1 MIIHRSP
8 FLHLLY
14 IMYGFEDM
22 KETLIEYIIQLSFAV
37 HCKTLV
43 EQLRTKNC
51 WGCHHDRPSQ
61 IEHDCLMSEGMDQ
74 WFDYYE
80 EALERLDLR
89 QVLHCAQAVA
99 VEFDVTLSDNEW
111 EAYLIELKQWPINAF
126 ICWLFKWNKLV
137 PLKVDSKQY
146 SRLQVPLAQSQNLIL
161 CE

>member
-1 MIIHRSP
+1 
-8 FLHLLY
+8 
-14 IMYGFEDM
+14 M

-43 EQLRTKNC
+43 EQLRTKNF

-61 IEHDCLMSEGMDQ
+61 IEHDCLMSEGMDP

-99 VEFDVTLSDNEW
+99 VEFDVTVSDNEW
-111 EAYLIELKQWPINAF
+111 EAYLIELKQWPIERIYLLAF
-126 ICWLFKWNKLV
+126 QMEQTHTAEGRFEAV
-137 PLKVDSKQY
+137 LKTASSFSPK
-146 SRLQVPLAQSQNLIL
+146 PEPNFM
-161 CE
+161 